1 MTRLVV
7 RSEAAG
13 DAADVRDVH
22 VAAFESPAEA
32 DLVDVL
38 RRDGLAV
45 VGTVAEVDGRVVAH
59 ALLGRITVGGA
70 PALALAPVAV
80 SPEYQRRGLGTLVV
94 RAAIEE
100 ATLLGE
106 RLIVVLGDPRYYAR
120 FGFGSAA
127 DAGVTAP
134 WTGPALQVLALPA
147 YDGGARGEA
156 VYPAPYL
163 AVG

>member
-1 MTRLVV
+1 MTRLLV
-7 RSEAAG
+7 RSEAAS
-13 DAADVRDVH
+13 DAADVRAVH
-22 VAAFESPAEA
+22 VAAFGQPDEA

-45 VGTVAEVDGRVVAH
+45 VGTVAELDGRVVAH
-59 ALLGRITVGGA
+59 ALLGRITVGDA
-70 PALALAPVAV
+70 PSLALAPVGV
-80 SPEYQRRGLGTLVV
+80 LPEYQRRGLGSAVV

-106 RLIVVLGDPRYYAR
+106 RLIVVVGDPAYYAR

-134 WTGPALQVLALPA
+134 WSGPALQVLALPA
-147 YDGGARGEA
+147 YDGGVLGEA

-163 AVG
+163 AV